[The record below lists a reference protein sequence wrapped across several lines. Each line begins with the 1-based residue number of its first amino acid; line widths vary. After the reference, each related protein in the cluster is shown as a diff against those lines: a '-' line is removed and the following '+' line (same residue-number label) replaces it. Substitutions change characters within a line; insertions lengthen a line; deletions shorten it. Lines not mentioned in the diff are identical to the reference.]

1 MKNKHYLVIA
11 GIIAVLVCS
20 LIGFQAFSTQN
31 SAGRITRTIPAEN
44 ISMNIK
50 SEIGNIIINAPL
62 PESPSTISI
71 YKGTYGA
78 DGWKE
83 FESPKLHETKSS
95 IPNESEAH
103 EMAKNASIPFGG
115 IPIDAVISF
124 VEQRIGH
131 GVNLTTG
138 KYVTNYPK
146 STVIS
151 YFRELNGMPIEGSG
165 EEIRVELGEN
175 GELLLFSKR
184 WRTWEK
190 VGDVPIINATRAVEK
205 LQKGETIGQLLKT
218 VDLNI
223 HTIQLGYYMGYPDRE
238 EDTLEPIWIFKGTT
252 TEGSNLKLFV
262 DARETGSVLNFANF
276 TANPASGK
284 VPLAVFFNDTSRGTI
299 QLWFW
304 DFGDGGR
311 SEERDPVHTYQN
323 PGTYTVSLRAFD
335 ESRLADCIKTDY
347 ITVRLPAP
355 PIANFTATPT
365 SGNALLSVTFNDTS
379 ANTPTSW
386 LWTFGDGTNSTIQ
399 HPIHIYTS
407 AGNYTIS
414 LNVTNEDGANATIK
428 ENYISVSNPPPTT
441 QPTTIVTTTVT
452 TTIPTK
458 PTTNPTPSKTRAPLS
473 PMVILSGLA
482 CAGLAYIKMKKN

>member
-1 MKNKHYLVIA
+1 MKNKHDLIIA
-11 GIIAVLVCS
+11 GIIVVLVCS
-20 LIGFQAFSTQN
+20 VIGFQLLSTQN
-31 SAGRITRTIPAEN
+31 STGSISLTIPAEN
-44 ISMNIK
+44 ISMNFK

-78 DGWKE
+78 DGWIE
-83 FESPKLHETKSS
+83 YESPKLHETKST
-95 IPNESEAH
+95 IPNESEAL
-103 EMAKNASIPFGG
+103 EMAKNASKSYGG
-115 IPIDAVISF
+115 IPNDAVIFLISKH
-124 VEQRIGH
+124 VAH
-131 GVNLTTG
+131 GINPKTHEIVAD
-138 KYVTNYPK
+138 YPI
-146 STVIS
+146 STILIYS
-151 YFRELNGMPIEGSG
+151 RDLNGMPIEGSG
-165 EEIRVELGEN
+165 EGIRVELGEN
-175 GELLLFSKR
+175 GEMLLFSKR

-205 LQKGETIGQLLKT
+205 LQKGETIGQLKKT

-223 HTIQLGYYMGYPDRE
+223 HTIQLGYYTGYPDRE
-238 EDTLEPIWIFKGTT
+238 EDTLEPIWIFRGST

-284 VPLAVFFNDTSRGTI
+284 VPLTVFFNDTSRGTI

-347 ITVRLPAP
+347 ITVRPPAP
-355 PIANFTATPT
+355 PVANFTASPT
-365 SGNALLSVTFNDTS
+365 TGNAPLSVTFNDTS
-379 ANTPTSW
+379 ANAPTNW

-407 AGNYTIS
+407 VGNYTVS

-441 QPTTIVTTTVT
+441 IPTTTAT
-452 TTIPTK
+452 TTITTK
-458 PTTNPTPSKTRAPLS
+458 PTTKPTPSKTRAPIS

>member
-11 GIIAVLVCS
+11 GIIVVLVCS
-20 LIGFQAFSTQN
+20 LVGFHAFSMQN
-31 SAGRITRTIPAEN
+31 SMDSLIRTIPADN
-44 ISMNIK
+44 ISMNFK

-62 PESPSTISI
+62 PESQSTFSI
-71 YKGTYGA
+71 YIGKYGA
-78 DGWKE
+78 DGWIE

-103 EMAKNASIPFGG
+103 EMAKNASIPYGG
-115 IPIDAVISF
+115 IPNDAVISF

-151 YFRELNGMPIEGSG
+151 YFRELNGMPIEGAG
-165 EEIRVELGEN
+165 EGIRVELGEN
-175 GELLLFSKR
+175 GEMLLFSKR

-205 LQKGETIGQLLKT
+205 LQKGETIGQSKKT

-223 HTIQLGYYMGYPDRE
+223 HTIQLGYYTGYPDRE

-276 TANPASGK
+276 TANPVSGK
-284 VPLAVFFNDTSRGTI
+284 VPLTVFFNDTSRGTI

-347 ITVRLPAP
+347 ITVRPPAP
-355 PIANFTATPT
+355 PVANSTASPT
-365 SGNALLSVTFNDTS
+365 TGNAPDICKKRRALKLVELKS
-379 ANTPTSW
+379 A
-386 LWTFGDGTNSTIQ
+386 
-399 HPIHIYTS
+399 
-407 AGNYTIS
+407 
-414 LNVTNEDGANATIK
+414 
-428 ENYISVSNPPPTT
+428 
-441 QPTTIVTTTVT
+441 
-452 TTIPTK
+452 
-458 PTTNPTPSKTRAPLS
+458 
-473 PMVILSGLA
+473 
-482 CAGLAYIKMKKN
+482 